1 MRKLLLTSSQVSIL
15 LYSTIVISCTLA
27 LFLSGYVIQQ
37 RTLRDLRAAVRPR
50 QSRPSPKVYLP
61 DHFKTPAVEIE
72 QAPAAVSDADSEHQ
86 FHKQEQPP
94 VIEIAQTPPELPVD
108 HGDVS
113 REKLAMLESIK
124 VQAEKQSWGVEN
136 PDPDAKNRLPVTRA
150 ERRRLIKQEIQRLS
164 QSDERV
170 LYQRRLW

>member
-1 MRKLLLTSSQVSIL
+1 M
-15 LYSTIVISCTLA
+15 
-27 LFLSGYVIQQ
+27 
-37 RTLRDLRAAVRPR
+37 
-50 QSRPSPKVYLP
+50 YLP
-61 DHFKTPAVEIE
+61 DHFKTPAIEIE
-72 QAPAAVSDADSEHQ
+72 QAPAVVSDVDSENQVHE
-86 FHKQEQPP
+86 QEQPP
-94 VIEIAQTPPELPVD
+94 VIEVAQTQPELPLD
-108 HGDVS
+108 HGNVS